1 LKDYNISGTVKD
13 NRDIYRSLFNGSPS
27 ISLLLDTKGYIKDV
41 NKVAEI
47 FLQENKENLID
58 KFLLN
63 LKIVNKN
70 NINEFRRLL
79 KAIQICKKIKSL
91 SLDLK
96 LKKGTYW
103 FKVNLNIIDNQ
114 KHPIIH
120 VTFQDISYLKFVE
133 IELEKQKHQLN
144 FFLENID
151 DLIIIID
158 KNFLIKKINK
168 IAFKKILGYDEQDI
182 IGHRILEFVHKA
194 DQEKAINI
202 MKDTILRGRKYG
214 KNIRFKAKNG
224 KYFNGEIKFQSI
236 FHEKEFINF
245 LIIIKI
251 KSKREE
257 RILRSKNLYEKYKT
271 LIKKLPEVVFEIDK
285 NYKIIY
291 TNKAASH
298 VFKYQTEDFKKDLT
312 IFDFIDPEETSFVLK
327 LINDI
332 FQDKLVDPPILHLR
346 RKDGVYLYTRVF
358 PIPVKENQKVVG
370 LRAIIHDI
378 TELINAQEIIKESER
393 KFKTITEQS
402 LMGICIIQDS
412 VIKYTNNTL
421 ANMLGYSVEEMLNW
435 NPEEF
440 YKVVCAY
447 DKERVIKM
455 GKDLLKHPDKVLE
468 SEEIRYVRKNGEL
481 VWFEVYS
488 KIIPYMNRKAF
499 LVTFIDITTR
509 KKAMEMLKES
519 EEKYRFIFKNSPL
532 AIILLNMEGKIV
544 ECNSKFEES
553 TQFKKREIIGKNLQ
567 DLPSINEELRLKIVQ
582 NLENL
587 KNGVTTPSFEILIKK
602 KSGDFIWVNLIST
615 IINVNREPHILMV
628 GIDITS
634 KKEIENKLKE
644 LNEIRQKFI
653 AKASHELKTP
663 ITTVFGAHQLIQELH
678 NEKLDPEVQDLF
690 NIAFNGTKKL
700 KQIVEDLLDFSRIE
714 TGSIFIEKKLI
725 NLTDLINQCINDYK
739 FLLKNKKQEIFKD
752 IPENVNI
759 FADLF
764 NINLLLSN
772 LLSNAIKYTP
782 EKGKI
787 TITVKEERNAVLISI
802 KDTGIGLTDDQIKE
816 LFKPFS
822 KLSSNQV
829 NDKDFKFKSTGLGL
843 FLSKEIVKLHNGEI
857 WAESEGINR
866 GSTFHVKLPLM
877 E

>member
-1 LKDYNISGTVKD
+1 MKDYNISGTVKD

-168 IAFKKILGYDEQDI
+168 IAFKKILGYDEQNI

-224 KYFNGEIKFQSI
+224 RYLNGEIKFQSI

-251 KSKREE
+251 KSKQEE

-291 TNKAASH
+291 T
-298 VFKYQTEDFKKDLT
+298 
-312 IFDFIDPEETSFVLK
+312 
-327 LINDI
+327 
-332 FQDKLVDPPILHLR
+332 
-346 RKDGVYLYTRVF
+346 
-358 PIPVKENQKVVG
+358 
-370 LRAIIHDI
+370 
-378 TELINAQEIIKESER
+378 
-393 KFKTITEQS
+393 
-402 LMGICIIQDS
+402 
-412 VIKYTNNTL
+412 
-421 ANMLGYSVEEMLNW
+421 
-435 NPEEF
+435 
-440 YKVVCAY
+440 
-447 DKERVIKM
+447 
-455 GKDLLKHPDKVLE
+455 
-468 SEEIRYVRKNGEL
+468 
-481 VWFEVYS
+481 
-488 KIIPYMNRKAF
+488 
-499 LVTFIDITTR
+499 
-509 KKAMEMLKES
+509 
-519 EEKYRFIFKNSPL
+519 
-532 AIILLNMEGKIV
+532 
-544 ECNSKFEES
+544 
-553 TQFKKREIIGKNLQ
+553 
-567 DLPSINEELRLKIVQ
+567 
-582 NLENL
+582 
-587 KNGVTTPSFEILIKK
+587 
-602 KSGDFIWVNLIST
+602 
-615 IINVNREPHILMV
+615 
-628 GIDITS
+628 
-634 KKEIENKLKE
+634 
-644 LNEIRQKFI
+644 
-653 AKASHELKTP
+653 
-663 ITTVFGAHQLIQELH
+663 
-678 NEKLDPEVQDLF
+678 
-690 NIAFNGTKKL
+690 
-700 KQIVEDLLDFSRIE
+700 
-714 TGSIFIEKKLI
+714 
-725 NLTDLINQCINDYK
+725 
-739 FLLKNKKQEIFKD
+739 
-752 IPENVNI
+752 
-759 FADLF
+759 
-764 NINLLLSN
+764 
-772 LLSNAIKYTP
+772 
-782 EKGKI
+782 
-787 TITVKEERNAVLISI
+787 
-802 KDTGIGLTDDQIKE
+802 
-816 LFKPFS
+816 
-822 KLSSNQV
+822 
-829 NDKDFKFKSTGLGL
+829 
-843 FLSKEIVKLHNGEI
+843 
-857 WAESEGINR
+857 
-866 GSTFHVKLPLM
+866 
-877 E
+877 

>member
-1 LKDYNISGTVKD
+1 MKDYNISGTVKD

-168 IAFKKILGYDEQDI
+168 IAFKKILGYDEQNI

-224 KYFNGEIKFQSI
+224 RYLNGEIKFQSI

-251 KSKREE
+251 KSKQEE

-291 TNKAASH
+291 TN
-298 VFKYQTEDFKKDLT
+298 
-312 IFDFIDPEETSFVLK
+312 
-327 LINDI
+327 
-332 FQDKLVDPPILHLR
+332 
-346 RKDGVYLYTRVF
+346 
-358 PIPVKENQKVVG
+358 
-370 LRAIIHDI
+370 
-378 TELINAQEIIKESER
+378 
-393 KFKTITEQS
+393 
-402 LMGICIIQDS
+402 
-412 VIKYTNNTL
+412 
-421 ANMLGYSVEEMLNW
+421 
-435 NPEEF
+435 
-440 YKVVCAY
+440 
-447 DKERVIKM
+447 
-455 GKDLLKHPDKVLE
+455 
-468 SEEIRYVRKNGEL
+468 
-481 VWFEVYS
+481 
-488 KIIPYMNRKAF
+488 
-499 LVTFIDITTR
+499 
-509 KKAMEMLKES
+509 
-519 EEKYRFIFKNSPL
+519 
-532 AIILLNMEGKIV
+532 
-544 ECNSKFEES
+544 
-553 TQFKKREIIGKNLQ
+553 
-567 DLPSINEELRLKIVQ
+567 
-582 NLENL
+582 
-587 KNGVTTPSFEILIKK
+587 
-602 KSGDFIWVNLIST
+602 
-615 IINVNREPHILMV
+615 
-628 GIDITS
+628 
-634 KKEIENKLKE
+634 
-644 LNEIRQKFI
+644 
-653 AKASHELKTP
+653 
-663 ITTVFGAHQLIQELH
+663 
-678 NEKLDPEVQDLF
+678 
-690 NIAFNGTKKL
+690 
-700 KQIVEDLLDFSRIE
+700 
-714 TGSIFIEKKLI
+714 
-725 NLTDLINQCINDYK
+725 
-739 FLLKNKKQEIFKD
+739 
-752 IPENVNI
+752 
-759 FADLF
+759 
-764 NINLLLSN
+764 
-772 LLSNAIKYTP
+772 
-782 EKGKI
+782 
-787 TITVKEERNAVLISI
+787 
-802 KDTGIGLTDDQIKE
+802 
-816 LFKPFS
+816 
-822 KLSSNQV
+822 
-829 NDKDFKFKSTGLGL
+829 
-843 FLSKEIVKLHNGEI
+843 
-857 WAESEGINR
+857 
-866 GSTFHVKLPLM
+866 
-877 E
+877 